1 MDTQRLKGWYARA
14 AEAGFLFLRIRQGD
28 NFPPPKGWNK
38 LDKDGRVRETA
49 DASVHADVALSW
61 LRSGDNVG
69 VGCGPGTCIVDLDGA
84 DYGLQNEDGIDVGL
98 EELMARDIDD
108 QIYEAHKD
116 DAERWVGDN
125 FDAPYTCLRTHT
137 PRGQQY
143 LFSGPRAGALRQTQ
157 DALPHVDTRGA
168 LKGYGMGPGSV
179 RDLASYSKRD
189 KDGNLVKPPP
199 DDSGGPWTYDAW
211 VGTEKI
217 EYVCD
222 IPQAT
227 VDRLFPAKPEPDPEQ
242 SKPKAGTRRTRH
254 TKPLDEL
261 AKATSGHIHTR
272 LVAALTSALAV
283 KADPETVWTVYEQV
297 STDADPRGKFERVLR
312 DQAKFVEDNPT
323 KPKKC
328 GNFPIFGGRVRG
340 SVADVVAE
348 VVARDVESVEA
359 RIAHGIDQWIDD
371 CTEHDETRRQV
382 LRAQLRHDA
391 RIEEEAPDASGYD
404 PIEPAAMRS
413 TGDYRAALDKVRF
426 ARPGKGLATL
436 LKEGVKA
443 LMHGATTDEVAL
455 AATGGD
461 VKAYPEATLPQ
472 WLSDLD
478 YAFVDVLARTN
489 AERGAKAVS
498 GALRGVLAK
507 IKEAA
512 RKEHAADVER
522 EQKRARYAGQPT
534 PYADLSEATFT
545 DALEKLGA
553 AIRFNEI
560 AHHAE
565 LSRDGGETWKHMDP
579 ELESRLQIDIEN
591 EFLFWAGKRTEAL
604 HWPEVKWARLVKAQ
618 FALAENRFHPIRAWL
633 EGLRGRWDGTARL
646 DGWLA
651 ECFIPAKQADPI
663 LQWAARYILMAV
675 VRRSF
680 YPGAK
685 ADEMPILKGAA
696 GSGKS
701 TALKYLLPPILHLA
715 GFSDALSF
723 QESSPAKWAELLE
736 KASIVEAEECIGITQ
751 AKINAVKQ
759 FVGSTNDDRTD
770 KWEKRKSLKPR
781 NCIIVGTINAE
792 RDLPLDP
799 SNRKMIVAELDLRRH
814 ARSAVGPIEEW
825 FEQEV
830 APGLTRRDA
839 LWAEALHR
847 VEAGESFA
855 FPSEL
860 LDHLQE
866 RMAAHT
872 DGGSFAE
879 DIEALPSRKPNGLR
893 WSFDDVL
900 VELFGDMENRPYYPA
915 DAPGDT
921 RRPIPYDPMETPPA
935 TCKAVSETM
944 RRCGFVKMVFR
955 GYMTEQDGT
964 AHRPKITRYGRPE
977 YETQA
982 LERLCADVHRAI
994 GSLTRTDVP
1003 DGLTLENI
1011 VERAKVAKCRP
1022 MLFVSEM
1029 SRELFEAVR
1038 RCGWIRYSTLDGRY
1052 TDGPRRFWP
1061 KR

>member
-1 MDTQRLKGWYARA
+1 MQPENEPAAATAAPADGSPPEAPALSRQQIADWLDQCGACWMGTRDGKTPHSTKPSDEPSASWAEHLRRGW
-14 AEAGFLFLRIRQGD
+14 
-28 NFPPPKGWNK
+28 
-38 LDKDGRVRETA
+38 LDKGR
-49 DASVHADVALSW
+49 ALW
-61 LRSGDNVG
+61 LAGEGSLCV
-69 VGCGPGTCIVDLDGA
+69 VPGTLPTGTKDEWHVSCDFDNGDLEQNLTALAEHVRRPILVYRRPDGAPKAHVWTTSTSMPGNTGIYLDGVKVGDWRGRSKNGGSGGYVRCYEGEIEA
-84 DYGLQNEDGIDVGL
+84 LIAAITQGGAYTPLTAAGIAHFSKRTRPDPGKTSRAPSCTGIGDPVRYMEAARGEDREIHGHLVQALTEAWNRDPDRTLGVVDAVKSAYLAHNPTTHGDPDQHF
-98 EELMARDIDD
+98 EEAAKSQRVFV
-108 QIYEAHKD
+108 EAHPK
-116 DAERWVGDN
+116 
-125 FDAPYTCLRTHT
+125 
-137 PRGQQY
+137 
-143 LFSGPRAGALRQTQ
+143 
-157 DALPHVDTRGA
+157 RGA
-168 LKGYGMGPGSV
+168 NLH
-179 RDLASYSKRD
+179 AS
-189 KDGNLVKPPP
+189 GFGAPP
-199 DDSGGPWTYDAW
+199 
-211 VGTEKI
+211 
-217 EYVCD
+217 
-222 IPQAT
+222 
-227 VDRLFPAKPEPDPEQ
+227 
-242 SKPKAGTRRTRH
+242 
-254 TKPLDEL
+254 
-261 AKATSGHIHTR
+261 
-272 LVAALTSALAV
+272 
-283 KADPETVWTVYEQV
+283 
-297 STDADPRGKFERVLR
+297 
-312 DQAKFVEDNPT
+312 
-323 KPKKC
+323 
-328 GNFPIFGGRVRG
+328 G
-340 SVADVVAE
+340 SVADIVAR
-348 VVARDVESVEA
+348 VVAREVESVEA
-359 RIAHGIDQWIDD
+359 RIARAIDQWVDD
-371 CTEHDETRRQV
+371 CTEHDEARRQV

-391 RIEEEAPDASGYD
+391 RIEEEAPDTSGYD
-404 PIEPAAMRS
+404 PVDPNAMRS

-426 ARPGKGLATL
+426 AKSGKGLATL

-579 ELESRLQIDIEN
+579 ELESRLQIDLEN
-591 EFLFWAGKRTEAL
+591 AFTFWAGKRTEAL

-680 YPGAK
+680 CPGAK

-715 GFSDALSF
+715 GFSDALGF

-825 FEQEV
+825 FEQEI

-915 DAPGDT
+915 DAPSDT
-921 RRPIPYDPMETPPA
+921 RRPIPYDPKETPPA

-1038 RCGWIRYSTLDGRY
+1038 RCAWIRYSTLDGRY